1 MLNSAIDAPQTGG
14 RVNRE
19 CERIDFLQ
27 SGRCDSV
34 PRQSAPRVL
43 VGTDQKQ

>member
-1 MLNSAIDAPQTGG
+1 MLNDAIGAQEIRD
-14 RVNRE
+14 RVDRE

-43 VGTDQKQ
+43 VGPDQ